1 MMTSRVFVLFFLLL
15 LSSMM
20 IRSVHFNGGT
30 ITWTAVDPFANTSS
44 VVVTITQ
51 TYFWALSKINC
62 DINVPITTV
71 GRENQSRILT
81 CVANCLTDGGY
92 STSPI
97 NSLTDCVSTNPSV
110 DTMKSQTSK
119 NVTIASESFFS
130 IAHQDGTWRDVE
142 NSVQGNW
149 SIVTYINLRRRLDGI
164 INTPPASTI
173 QSPQYV
179 LPNRTTQIRIPVY
192 DVNLGDEVRCRW
204 ARNPGFAGADECDS
218 LCNENNLPN
227 GTSLTDCVLTF
238 VSTIENSWY
247 GFTFQVNHIVNY
259 KKN

>member
-1 MMTSRVFVLFFLLL
+1 
-15 LSSMM
+15 MM

-149 SIVTYINLRRRLDGI
+149 SID
-164 INTPPASTI
+164 
-173 QSPQYV
+173 
-179 LPNRTTQIRIPVY
+179 VY
-192 DVNLGDEVRCRW
+192 
-204 ARNPGFAGADECDS
+204 
-218 LCNENNLPN
+218 
-227 GTSLTDCVLTF
+227 
-238 VSTIENSWY
+238 
-247 GFTFQVNHIVNY
+247 
-259 KKN
+259 